1 MMLVTRSKS
10 IVEQVNE
17 VLRERI
23 RNTTYAPGIRLP
35 SENGLAEEF
44 GVSRA
49 TIRTVLAKLSVEG
62 LILRRQGDGTY
73 VNERILEVNTHLGGL
88 WDFSR
93 LIESS
98 GFSSSIKALSLQE
111 TTATQEDARKLAIK
125 AGDKLLWMKRLFF
138 ADKKPVILANNF
150 IPCSFLNCPAEE
162 IDGQLHIREI
172 LQRYFQQK
180 ISFAVTEISSSNN
193 SDTYKELENEL
204 SLNLMMTFYSEENQP
219 LALGNSY
226 LNDTFLRLRLVQAW
240 T

>member
-23 RNTTYAPGIRLP
+23 RNATYAPGLRLP

-111 TTATQEDARKLAIK
+111 TTATEEDARILAIK
-125 AGDKLLWMKRLFF
+125 AGDKLLWMKRLFL
-138 ADKKPVILANNF
+138 ADEKPVILANNF
-150 IPCSFLNCPAEE
+150 IPCSFLNCPVEE
-162 IDGQLHIREI
+162 INGQLHIREI
-172 LQRYFQQK
+172 LQRYFQQR
-180 ISFAVTEISSSNN
+180 ISFAVTEISSSN
-193 SDTYKELENEL
+193 SKESFNELGNEL
-204 SLNLMMTFYSEENQP
+204 SLNLKMTFYSEENQP

-226 LNDTFLRLRLVQAW
+226 FNDTFLRLRLVQAW
-240 T
+240 A

>member
-23 RNTTYAPGIRLP
+23 RDATYAPGFRLP

-49 TIRTVLAKLSVEG
+49 TVRTVLAKLSVEG
-62 LILRRQGDGTY
+62 LIIRRQGDGTY
-73 VNERILEVNTHLGGL
+73 VNERIQEVNTHLGGL

-98 GFSSSIKALSLQE
+98 GYSASIKALSLQE
-111 TTATQEDARKLAIK
+111 AIATEEDADKLAIK
-125 AGDKLLWMKRLFF
+125 PGEKLLWMKRLFL
-138 ADKKPVILANNF
+138 ADEQPVILANNYV
-150 IPCSFLNCPAEE
+150 PYLFLNNPVEE
-162 IDGQLHIREI
+162 INGQLPIREI
-172 LQRYFQQK
+172 LKRYFQQR
-180 ISFAVTEISSSNN
+180 ISFAVTEISSSN
-193 SDTYKELENEL
+193 SKESFSELGNEL
-204 SLNLMMTFYSEENQP
+204 SLNLKMTFYSEENQP

-226 LNDTFLRLRLVQAW
+226 FNDTFLRLRLVQAW
-240 T
+240 A